1 MCIDMFLYWYILRTS
16 LQRRYLLI
24 LPATWSSSQE
34 IGLFSGAS
42 VLEMMHIETWYI
54 YNRKNSLW
62 NKGVKPGYHHSSEI
76 HSVLWWTVQ
85 LMSFLQLCWKHFLL
99 FFYIF
104 IFSESEI
111 IESCRNC
118 LQWRERDCV
127 DYSLTPKGVIFV
139 YL

>member
-1 MCIDMFLYWYILRTS
+1 MCIDMFLYWYILLTS

-24 LPATWSSSQE
+24 LPATWSSSQ
-34 IGLFSGAS
+34 IGLFFGAS
-42 VLEMMHIETWYI
+42 VLEMMHTGTWYI
-54 YNRKNSLW
+54 YITGRAVCE
-62 NKGVKPGYHHSSEI
+62 VKEWSQVTFSALVGCTTYVFLAT
-76 HSVLWWTVQ
+76 VLKA
-85 LMSFLQLCWKHFLL
+85 LFIIFFIFLF
-99 FFYIF
+99 
-104 IFSESEI
+104 FSESEI